1 MKRVFIIVS
10 VAAAVS
16 GAAFFLFR
24 QCKGKHQPIMT
35 FKDLYRDN
43 GR

>member
-1 MKRVFIIVS
+1 MKQLLIIGTF
-10 VAAAVS
+10 AAAVT

-43 GR
+43 RR